1 MAQRLVLDHKKKSKF
16 IDRSLLDCGSVALF
30 RSDIRNPRT
39 SDQYERKVLSFL
51 KDIEMPP
58 DTFVALAKDNPK
70 AAEKILISYIDK
82 LVDRA
87 ERGEI
92 SKNTIRN
99 PKKTIKLLLDMNDV
113 TSINLKK
120 LGRLI
125 PRGRDYARPYTHN

>member
-1 MAQRLVLDHKKKSKF
+1 
-16 IDRSLLDCGSVALF
+16 
-30 RSDIRNPRT
+30 
-39 SDQYERKVLSFL
+39 
-51 KDIEMPP
+51 MPP

-92 SKNTIRN
+92 SKNTIRD

-125 PRGRDYARPYTHN
+125 SRGRDYARPYTHN